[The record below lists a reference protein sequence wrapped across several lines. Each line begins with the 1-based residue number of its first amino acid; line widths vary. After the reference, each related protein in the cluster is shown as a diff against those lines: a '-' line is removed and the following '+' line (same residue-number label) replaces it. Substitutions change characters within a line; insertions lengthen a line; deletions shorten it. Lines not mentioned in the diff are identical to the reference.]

1 MSTSKMVLHILGVCI
16 SMLVFVLV
24 VVGLMRLGTVAYD
37 TGYRVFT
44 EQPMEKEPG
53 TDVVIEVSK
62 GMSDMELGTALEEKG
77 LVKDAYLFAIQMKL
91 SVYANKVKPGLYT
104 LNTSQ
109 TAREMLQIMAAET
122 ESKDEETTE

>member
-1 MSTSKMVLHILGVCI
+1 MSTSKVVLHILGVCI
-16 SMLVFVLV
+16 SILVFVLV
-24 VVGLMRLGTVAYD
+24 AVGLIRMGTLAYD

-62 GMSDMELGTALEEKG
+62 GMSDIALGTTLEEKG

-122 ESKDEETTE
+122 ESEEEETTE

>member
-1 MSTSKMVLHILGVCI
+1 MSTSKVVLHILGVCI
-16 SMLVFVLV
+16 SILVFVLV
-24 VVGLMRLGTVAYD
+24 AVGLIRMGTLAYD

-44 EQPMEKEPG
+44 EQPMEKAPG
-53 TDVVIEVSK
+53 TDVVIEISK
-62 GMSDMELGTALEEKG
+62 GMSDIALGTALEEKG

-122 ESKDEETTE
+122 ESEDEETTE